1 MGASTVSYTKANYG
15 NLRKWFGDKVKSA
28 ANMAAEER
36 KYAKEHAEQQR
47 KEGVPEEEI
56 KKTGKGYF
64 FGKALSHEFGGDL
77 IRRTRG
83 TF

>member
-15 NLRKWFGDKVKSA
+15 NLGKWFGDKVKSA

-56 KKTGKGYF
+56 KKK
-64 FGKALSHEFGGDL
+64 KASKKNPVQHY
-77 IRRTRG
+77 IHPQVKKQK
-83 TF
+83 